1 MKILFIGAVEGSK
14 IAFDALVGAG
24 IRPTHVL
31 TLPPELAKRHSDFVD
46 IGGAARRIGCEI
58 LYSSDIND
66 ALTLEKI
73 ETIRPDLCLVIGW
86 SQICHQRFRGIARLG
101 NIGFHPAALPKM
113 RGRAVIPWTILL
125 NLPTTAASLFWLD
138 EGVDSGDILAQT
150 KITIAADE
158 TAQSLYKKQTD
169 ALAAMLPAAV
179 RSVLLGTANRSP
191 QDHSKASYCAKRTP
205 ADGCINWADPAAKI
219 ERFIRAVGAPYPGAF
234 TATPHGQLWINTA
247 RLPANPVDYIGI
259 PGQIQAIGQSSF
271 TVLCGDY
278 KPIEVLDWRQPDGP
292 NLRQHSILGRGVIQ

>member
-24 IRPTHVL
+24 IRPSHVL
-31 TLPPELAKRHSDFVD
+31 TLPPERAKRHSDFVD
-46 IGGAARRIGCEI
+46 IGAPARRIGSEV
-58 LYSSDIND
+58 LYSDDIND

-73 ETIRPDLCLVIGW
+73 ETIRPDLCLIIGW

-125 NLPTTAASLFWLD
+125 NLPKTAASLFWLD

-150 KITIAADE
+150 EITVAADE

-169 ALAAMLPAAV
+169 ALASMLPAAV
-179 RSVLLGTANRSP
+179 MSVLDGTAKRIP

-205 ADGCINWADPAAKI
+205 ADGRINWADPAAKI
-219 ERFIRAVGAPYPGAF
+219 ARFIRAVGAPYPGAF
-234 TATPHGQLWINTA
+234 TTTRHGPLWIDTA
-247 RLPANPVDYIGI
+247 RLPPKPIDYIGI
-259 PGQIQAIGQSSF
+259 PGQIQAIRENSF

-278 KPIEVLDWRQPDGP
+278 KSIEVLNWRAPSGSK
-292 NLRQHSILGRGVIQ
+292 LRQHSILGAEASR

>member
-14 IAFDALVGAG
+14 IALESLVDAG

-46 IGGAARRIGCEI
+46 IGGVARRIGCEI

-66 ALTLEKI
+66 ALTLGKI

-86 SQICHQRFRGIARLG
+86 SQICHRRFRGIARLG

-150 KITIAADE
+150 NITVTADE
-158 TAQSLYKKQTD
+158 TAKSLYKKQTD
-169 ALAAMLPAAV
+169 ALAAMLPVAV
-179 RSVLLGTANRSP
+179 NSVLKGTANRTP
-191 QDHSKASYCAKRTP
+191 QDSSKASYCAKRTP
-205 ADGCINWADPAAKI
+205 ADGRINWMHPAAKI

-234 TATPHGQLWINTA
+234 TTSPSGPLWIDSA
-247 RLPANPVDYIGI
+247 RLPQTPVTYIGI
-259 PGQIQAIGQSSF
+259 PGQIQAIGETSF

-278 KPIEVLDWRQPDGP
+278 KPIEVLNWRQPDGP
-292 NLRQHSILGRGVIQ
+292 KLRQHSILGGGASL